1 MNILRTIG
9 VICVLI
15 SVFSI
20 NAIAVSTENP
30 SDSFG
35 NAVFD
40 APRGWRR
47 VESDGTLF
55 FIPSDLRGG
64 GRVLIAVLPGEEL
77 RGDFRQWFEATIEQ
91 SLQNGERIVRA
102 GELKAQR
109 AAEGYDTLLKI
120 VETRDQTGYSY
131 NRLYLAAHPGNRA
144 EMVLYLASSADL
156 FQQYSGVFEKFVT
169 SLDYANSRLA
179 RKAPEAPAKVPDA
192 PTRKPATGEQ
202 LSGLYTGN
210 EYRRQFN
217 VMTKY
222 YDNINVKI
230 HYIFWPDGRV
240 YSGLPKGGTLERFDM
255 DRAER
260 EDAANVGRYSISGGQ
275 IRFTWTSGQRDPVA
289 FQRASD
295 SITLGKTTLYRVK
308 TWDGLRLDGTY
319 SVRSFTNLS
328 GGVAEGGV
336 SGEDILLLRK
346 DGTFQSSGFTGYA
359 TSGSHVGAGTS
370 SKTSGR
376 GTYRITGNVLEL
388 RYANGNVVRATFY
401 VHPENER
408 QARPGLIVI
417 DGAYYLL
424 RD

>member
-1 MNILRTIG
+1 MMSILQRTIG
-9 VICVLI
+9 IVCMLI

-20 NAIAVSTENP
+20 NVIEVSANVQNP

-40 APRGWRR
+40 SPQGWRR
-47 VESDGTLF
+47 VESDGVLF
-55 FIPSDLRGG
+55 FIPSELRG

-77 RGDFRQWFEATIEQ
+77 RGDFRQWFEATIER
-91 SLQNGERIVRA
+91 SLQNGERLVRS
-102 GELKAQR
+102 GELKSQR

-120 VETRDQTGYSY
+120 VETRDREGYTY

-144 EMVLYLASSADL
+144 EMVLYLASSTEL
-156 FQQYSGVFEKFVT
+156 FQKYSGVFEKFVA
-169 SLDYANSRLA
+169 SLDYTNSRMGRRELE
-179 RKAPEAPAKVPDA
+179 REVPLK
-192 PTRKPATGEQ
+192 KPVGTGQ

-230 HYIFWPDGRV
+230 HYIFSPDGRV
-240 YSGLPKGGTLERFDM
+240 YSGLPKGGTLENFDM

-260 EDAANVGRYSISGGQ
+260 EDAANVGRYTISGGQ
-275 IRFTWTSGQRDPVA
+275 ISFAWASGQREPVA
-289 FQRASD
+289 FQRGSD
-295 SITLGKTTLYRVK
+295 SITIGKTKLYRVK
-308 TWDGLRLDGTY
+308 SWDGLRLDGTY

-328 GGVAEGGV
+328 GGIAGEGGV
-336 SGEDILLLRK
+336 SGEDILQLRK
-346 DGTFQSSGFTGYA
+346 DGTFQSAGFTGYTTAGARVNAA
-359 TSGSHVGAGTS
+359 TST
-370 SKTSGR
+370 KTSGR
-376 GTYRITGNVLEL
+376 GSYRITGNVLEL
-388 RYANGNVVRATFY
+388 RYADGNVVRATFY
-401 VHPENER
+401 VHPENEQ

>member
-1 MNILRTIG
+1 MSILRTIG
-9 VICVLI
+9 VVCMLI
-15 SVFSI
+15 SVFFVNSLT
-20 NAIAVSTENP
+20 VSATAEDP

-40 APRGWRR
+40 SPQGWRR

-55 FIPSDLRGG
+55 FIPPDLRGG
-64 GRVLIAVLPGEEL
+64 SRVLIAVLPGEEL

-102 GELKAQR
+102 GELKSQR

-120 VETRDQTGYSY
+120 VETRDREGYTY
-131 NRLYLAAHPGNRA
+131 NRMYLAAHPGNRA
-144 EMVLYLASSADL
+144 EMVLYLASSTEL
-156 FQQYSGVFEKFVT
+156 FQKYSGVFERFIT
-169 SLDYANSRLA
+169 SLDYTNSRVGRLDQV
-179 RKAPEAPAKVPDA
+179 KKPDLNK
-192 PTRKPATGEQ
+192 PTGAGQ

-230 HYIFWPDGRV
+230 HYIFSPDGRV
-240 YSGLPKGGTLERFDM
+240 YSGLPKGGTLEQFDM

-260 EDAANVGRYSISGGQ
+260 EDAANVGRYTISGGQ
-275 IRFTWTSGQRDPVA
+275 IRFTWANGQRDPVV
-289 FQRASD
+289 FQKGSD

-308 TWDGLRLDGTY
+308 KWDGLRLDGTY

-328 GGVAEGGV
+328 GGIGGAGGI
-336 SGEDILLLRK
+336 SGEDILQLRR
-346 DGTFQSSGFTGYA
+346 DGTFESAGFTGY
-359 TSGSHVGAGTS
+359 TSSGSQVNASAST
-370 SKTSGR
+370 KTSGR
-376 GTYRITGNVLEL
+376 GSYRITGNVLEL
-388 RYANGNVVRATFY
+388 RYADGKVVRATFY